1 MKLAIPNP
9 ATHDATATRQ
19 SQVSERGRLASARTG
34 HHACVN
40 LLPTP
45 DVAIT
50 DADVAEALGRAVR
63 IINPLL
69 AVLWGTD
76 PLGLKRRSGGD
87 GDDGPLSKAAD
98 AISWA
103 LNAADVPG
111 TLAWDQRDL
120 DARVD
125 WWVHRVGALNT
136 VAVAFPGFFGVLARR
151 LPIQDLLG
159 FTNQAIVLCAVA
171 RELGVSDHRHQVRLL
186 AAVLCGR
193 ELSPDAGAEDDADGP
208 SRAIPRTPIGIAKAL
223 WELMGLFGAIV
234 AELDKRPHPRAFFR
248 YLDMLPAVGAV
259 VAYFGEWGALAR
271 AAKAGRRWLAENP
284 QTPATVSG

>member
-1 MKLAIPNP
+1 
-9 ATHDATATRQ
+9 
-19 SQVSERGRLASARTG
+19 LASAGTG
-34 HHACVN
+34 HHANVN

-50 DADVAEALGRAVR
+50 DADIAEALGRAVR

-69 AVLWGTD
+69 SVLWGTD
-76 PLGLKRRSGGD
+76 PVGLKRRTAGD
-87 GDDGPLSKAAD
+87 GDEGPLSWAAV
-98 AISWA
+98 AVSWA

-111 TLAWDQRDL
+111 TPAWDERDL

-151 LPIQDLLG
+151 LPLQDLLG

-171 RELGVSDHRHQVRLL
+171 RESGVSDQRQQVRLL
-186 AAVLCGR
+186 AAVLCHR
-193 ELSPDAGAEDDADGP
+193 ELGPDAGADERDGSP
-208 SRAIPRTPIGIAKAL
+208 ARDIPRTPTGIAKAL

-234 AELDKRPHPRAFFR
+234 AELDKRPHPRALFR
-248 YLDMLPAVGAV
+248 YLGLLPAVGAV

-271 AAKAGRRWLAENP
+271 AAKAGRRWLAEHP
-284 QTPATVSG
+284 QTVNS